1 METET
6 LRNTVITLFRTKVNR
21 TQHTA
26 IYENPTVKQADK
38 QQALNPSPENQ
49 MTLLLALKDALDSLG
64 LSV

>member
-6 LRNTVITLFRTKVNR
+6 LRNIVITLFRTKLTR
-21 TQHTA
+21 KQYTA
-26 IYENPTVKQADK
+26 IYENISVKKADK

-49 MTLLLALKDALDSLG
+49 MTLLLALKDSLDSLG